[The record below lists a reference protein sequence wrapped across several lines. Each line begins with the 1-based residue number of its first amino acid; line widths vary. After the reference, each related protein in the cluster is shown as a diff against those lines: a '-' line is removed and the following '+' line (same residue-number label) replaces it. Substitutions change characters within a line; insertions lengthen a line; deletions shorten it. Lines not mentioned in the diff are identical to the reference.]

1 MFEYYW
7 LRDYI
12 TLSSEEQIKNDLIKR
27 TKTFNSLGAKGW
39 ELIPVSEEKQHF
51 CFRRDQ
57 LLNKQYEYAWIR
69 DFISPLS
76 EEQMKRDLA
85 KRTELFNVLASQGW
99 NLVEE
104 DLAMFC
110 FIRECNARKP

>member
-51 CFRRDQ
+51 VS
-57 LLNKQYEYAWIR
+57 KE
-69 DFISPLS
+69 IS
-76 EEQMKRDLA
+76 
-85 KRTELFNVLASQGW
+85 F
-99 NLVEE
+99 
-104 DLAMFC
+104 
-110 FIRECNARKP
+110 

>member
-27 TKTFNSLGAKGW
+27 TTIFNCLGAQGW
-39 ELIPVSEEKQHF
+39 ELFPISEEKQHF
-51 CFRRDQ
+51 CFRRNRH
-57 LLNKQYEYAWIR
+57 LNKQYEYTWIR
-69 DFISPLS
+69 DFISPIN

-85 KRTELFNVLASQGW
+85 KRTELFNTLALQGW
-99 NLVEE
+99 NLVGE
-104 DLAMFC
+104 DLSMFC
-110 FIRECNARKP
+110 FIREINELEP